1 MPKIMQNL
9 VVFLEPPEKKLLWDT
24 SSNAGNMLLNRFC
37 IDENAAFELSGIIY
51 LDKKQGGN
59 ECSF

>member
-51 LDKKQGGN
+51 LDKKQGGK